1 LASTVGL
8 GSARKILAVEVFWPT
23 SQTRQVFRD
32 VLFDHAIEI
41 TEGLQEFRVLSWAP
55 IAVP

>member
-1 LASTVGL
+1 MACTVGL
-8 GSARKILAVEVFWPT
+8 GGARTILTVEVFWPT

-32 VLFDHAIEI
+32 VPIDHAIEI
-41 TEGLQEFRVLSWAP
+41 NEGLHEFRVLSWAP